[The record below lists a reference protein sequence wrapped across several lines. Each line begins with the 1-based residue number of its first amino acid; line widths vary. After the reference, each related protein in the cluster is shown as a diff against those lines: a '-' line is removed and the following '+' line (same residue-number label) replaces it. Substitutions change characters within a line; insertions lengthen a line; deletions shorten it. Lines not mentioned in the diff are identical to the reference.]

1 MIEAKWR
8 PSQQPPA
15 STYHEHWC
23 QRWFFDILKL
33 RRDLRRE
40 AQGFGVRRPASSEG
54 HAPAALRDGDGNGW
68 MGALVAG
75 ESGVAATALPP
86 QSKTRW
92 LQSPSVDR
100 SKRDRQVVGF
110 QRP

>member
-1 MIEAKWR
+1 MAG
-8 PSQQPPA
+8 SSGDDPA
-15 STYHEHWC
+15 ERDGRAAATAGAEV
-23 QRWFFDILKL
+23 FFDILKL